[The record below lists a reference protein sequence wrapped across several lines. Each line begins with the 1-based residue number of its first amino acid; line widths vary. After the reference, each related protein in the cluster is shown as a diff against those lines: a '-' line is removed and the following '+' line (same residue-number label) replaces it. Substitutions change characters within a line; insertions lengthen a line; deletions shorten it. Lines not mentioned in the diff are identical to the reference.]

1 VPTRPRRR
9 LVLLLLVLTFTS
21 AACRSGP
28 DASPADSPP
37 VRGVTTV
44 EAKNL
49 KFLPPAIEVKPGAE
63 VTWRFADGAVPH
75 NVKGD
80 GFASGNQER
89 GTFSHRF
96 AKAGEYRYRC
106 TLHAGME
113 GRVVVAAGDDG

>member
-1 VPTRPRRR
+1 VPTRPRRP
-9 LVLLLLVLTFTS
+9 LVPLLLVLAFTL

-28 DASPADSPP
+28 DASPADSSP

-49 KFLPPAIEVKPGAE
+49 KFLPPAIEVKPGTE
-63 VTWRFADGAVPH
+63 VIWRFADGAVPH

>member
-1 VPTRPRRR
+1 MPTRPRRPP
-9 LVLLLLVLTFTS
+9 VLLLLVLAFTL
-21 AACRSGP
+21 AACKSGP
-28 DASPADSPP
+28 DTSPADSPP

-49 KFLPPAIEVKPGAE
+49 KFLPPAIEVKPGTE

-89 GTFSHRF
+89 GSFSHRF